1 MKLLRQQPDVATGQS
16 SRTEK
21 EIPKSKSSLKQAR
34 KTSKRRHG
42 DSFGMLII
50 YINCK
55 ADCCKINLKS
65 ISQH

>member
-1 MKLLRQQPDVATGQS
+1 MRFNKKHKQ
-16 SRTEK
+16 K

-55 ADCCKINLKS
+55 ADCCKKI
-65 ISQH
+65 